1 VEADMAENE
10 QAQEKTE
17 EPTQRR
23 LEKARED
30 GDVLS
35 SKEMLV
41 FASGVSALIIIGAL
55 GLFSKGVLD
64 AWGSLFIFSNP
75 DELLTAKSAK
85 GWSGY
90 AIVLSGAAIFGIPT
104 MLFIILTQSFVGNGL
119 SFNPKGFSFKVEK
132 LNIIKGLGRIF
143 SVKGLVELI
152 KAIAKVVFLTAVVIT
167 FLWFSLTRIVYLNV
181 GSLDDGIAVLYRLLI
196 LFILSI
202 LIVLCLIAIGDYIW
216 SRHSWLQKLRMS
228 RQDMKEEFKE
238 TEGSPEVKSR
248 MRRLQME
255 ASQKAMQNAQAVE
268 QVKDATVIITNPT
281 HFAVAIRYD
290 QELEDVP
297 VILAMGKDILAKR
310 IIEQA
315 DIHAKTVVRSPTLAR
330 ALYYSGEIGGAIS
343 ERLYAAV
350 ASILAYVYQL
360 ERGID
365 ASLNDVEVPAD
376 MVFDEFGKP
385 SEVS

>member
-1 VEADMAENE
+1 MAENE

-75 DELLTAKSAK
+75 DELLTAKFAK

-216 SRHSWLQKLRMS
+216 TRHSWLQKLRMS

-330 ALYYSGEIGGAIS
+330 ALYYSGEVGGAIS

>member
-1 VEADMAENE
+1 MAENE

-75 DELLTAKSAK
+75 DELLTAKFAK

-330 ALYYSGEIGGAIS
+330 ALYYSCEIGGAIS
-343 ERLYAAV
+343 ERLHAAV

>member
-75 DELLTAKSAK
+75 DELLTAKFAK

>member
-1 VEADMAENE
+1 MAENE

-75 DELLTAKSAK
+75 DELLTAKFAK

-119 SFNPKGFSFKVEK
+119 SFNPKGFSFKAEK

-330 ALYYSGEIGGAIS
+330 ALYYSGEVGGAIS

>member
-1 VEADMAENE
+1 MAENE

-75 DELLTAKSAK
+75 DELLTAKFAK

-143 SVKGLVELI
+143 SIKGLVELI

-330 ALYYSGEIGGAIS
+330 ALYFSGEVGGAIS